1 MIIKCWLHFG
11 KTVTK
16 INSHL
21 IERHF
26 SSPLQSIMLQR
37 MKVER
42 SMQFVKFEGNQKPP
56 TFLRQKACN
65 NRWAKSEKQATVNL
79 KRSHQFLSTHV
90 VRAVRARGRHGWIRE
105 SISPIA
111 LTLHGSVCATRHA
124 GNTMATGSVWKR
136 LGSPDCAHTFVFST
150 APLLNWSGITLE
162 AGRSSLPVR
171 IG

>member
-1 MIIKCWLHFG
+1 MLITFWQDCDKNQFSFNRRPFFFSFAVYYAPTHESRTFDAVCQVWG
-11 KTVTK
+11 K
-16 INSHL
+16 S
-21 IERHF
+21 
-26 SSPLQSIMLQR
+26 
-37 MKVER
+37 
-42 SMQFVKFEGNQKPP
+42 KPP

-79 KRSHQFLSTHV
+79 KRSHQFPSTHV
-90 VRAVRARGRHGWIRE
+90 VRAARARGRHGWIRE
-105 SISPIA
+105 SISPIV

-136 LGSPDCAHTFVFST
+136 LGSPDCTHIFVFST